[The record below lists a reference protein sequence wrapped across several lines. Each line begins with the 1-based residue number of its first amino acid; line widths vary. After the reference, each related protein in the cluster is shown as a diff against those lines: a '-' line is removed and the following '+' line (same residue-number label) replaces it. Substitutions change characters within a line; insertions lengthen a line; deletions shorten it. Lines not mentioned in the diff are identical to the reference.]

1 MNYNQLNNLLGD
13 LKINETKN
21 IDASFKFSNTKSELN
36 LNKPK
41 KTYENIT
48 LNRNMQ
54 LNYFNNY
61 NFEKNN
67 PQRES
72 LTNKTNEI
80 TNDINTNSALSRN
93 TDLITNN
100 FVNVNAIDYSD
111 FSENYKDYKEKLNSK
126 QPDFSSNGDTLNQK
140 LSARDYIPSNTHIP
154 HNIWN

>member
-93 TDLITNN
+93 TDL
-100 FVNVNAIDYSD
+100 
-111 FSENYKDYKEKLNSK
+111 
-126 QPDFSSNGDTLNQK
+126 
-140 LSARDYIPSNTHIP
+140 
-154 HNIWN
+154 